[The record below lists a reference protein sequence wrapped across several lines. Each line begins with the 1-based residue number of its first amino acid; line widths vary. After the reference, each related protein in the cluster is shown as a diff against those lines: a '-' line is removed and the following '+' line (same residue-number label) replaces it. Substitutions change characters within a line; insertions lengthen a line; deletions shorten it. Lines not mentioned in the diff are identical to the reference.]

1 MPETVPPTT
10 HGIANSILPSLS
22 MASTAAQIPATNTPP
37 LPGKRVSESGSAE
50 EFFYNNRKP
59 SSDSG
64 GLLAETVHDKLGLQL
79 VQPRSRYQSPV
90 IPSLVVE
97 QKRKSEDLGLPALR
111 INRSGTNLSALTAH
125 VRSNSGTSD
134 SGNRQRSRSSGS
146 RIFLGFSFSNNSNH
160 SLAIA
165 EEGEENDTAPPPSDD
180 LPFGDNLDDD
190 ADERLVPYGGFSR
203 PDLESAFLNQ
213 KSVFEVAPWQIMRSE
228 QGNGSLY
235 NAVKSAREKGVIE
248 KCKWVG
254 ALSLPTDAI
263 PEEVLEKVTSKLS
276 KEYNC
281 EPVIIDDLTFQG
293 HYKSF
298 CKQILWPTLH
308 YQIPDDPKSKA
319 FEDHSYHYYKLLN
332 QLVADKIVET
342 YNRENKD
349 LDPDDP
355 DNMIW
360 IHDYHLLLVPQMV
373 REKLPEAKIGF
384 FLHVSFPSSEVFR
397 CLAQRKALLQGM
409 LGADCVSFQTDEYVR
424 HFLQTCNRLVLSD
437 SNEFGL
443 IHDGKFTKVNTI
455 PIGIEADDLKKVL
468 KSQSVIE
475 WKHLIRERW
484 KGQILIVSRDQLDK
498 LRGVKQKLLAYE
510 KFLLENPEY
519 VYKISLIQIFIG
531 SSDDLDYEAEIMQIA
546 SRINSLPEIISNTPP
561 VVILNKDIQF
571 DQYIALQSEAD
582 VFIVS
587 SMREGL
593 NLTCHEYIVAT
604 HDKKSPLVLSEFT
617 GSSHLLNCKGEG
629 AILINPWDKVGFC
642 NAIKKALTMK
652 DEEKGIR
659 WKNCY
664 DIVNKHDSLSWIK
677 TCLHSIN
684 QAWKREKQK
693 FSTNTNSFNS
703 SVFEKFYKSGTGAR
717 LFFLNLDTQGTHNTL
732 FGNQPGTGKGFS
744 DFSRVGILLK
754 ELLSNPNNHVYV
766 ASIIKRSELESLFK
780 NVINIG
786 LVAEGGGF
794 IKLIG
799 QSKWLST
806 FEEGE
811 IESWKPQ
818 ASLFIMAK
826 AERLPGSLAIIEDC
840 NLRLVADS
848 SLGVSES
855 RFLDIL
861 GDVIQYVNDAFGAAG
876 VHATF
881 VNNSIVIQ
889 KKDIA
894 LRAIK
899 FILTYYTTE
908 MDADGLSKRLNL
920 KPVSSTSSDAIFNGS
935 QEESND
941 EEKDNKGKLVGSLFF
956 SGGLNPADES
966 VYDFANNLTK
976 DKVVS
981 NVLTV
986 AVHGEKCEA
995 RTSATYTALG
1005 QNELFSIISK
1015 C

>member
-1 MPETVPPTT
+1 M
-10 HGIANSILPSLS
+10 SD
-22 MASTAAQIPATNTPP
+22 
-37 LPGKRVSESGSAE
+37 SGSAE
-50 EFFYNNRKP
+50 EFFYNRKL
-59 SSDSG
+59 SSDST
-64 GLLAETVHDKLGLQL
+64 GLLAESLHDKLGLQL

-90 IPSLVVE
+90 VPSLVVE
-97 QKRKSEDLGLPALR
+97 QKRKSEDLGLPSLR
-111 INRSGTNLSALTAH
+111 INRSGTNLTALNNH
-125 VRSNSGTSD
+125 VRSNSSTSD
-134 SGNRQRSRSSGS
+134 TGNRRRSRSSGT
-146 RIFLGFSFSNNSNH
+146 RIFLGFSFNNNSNQ

-165 EEGEENDTAPPPSDD
+165 EEGEEPSSPSLSDD

-213 KSVFEVAPWQIMRSE
+213 KSVFEAAPWQIVRSE

-248 KCKWVG
+248 KSKWVG

-263 PEEVLEKVTSKLS
+263 PKNVLDQVTSKLS

-281 EPVIIDDLTFQG
+281 EPVIIDDLTFHG

-332 QLVADKIVET
+332 QSVADKIVEV

-349 LDPDDP
+349 LDPSDP
-355 DNMIW
+355 ENMIW
-360 IHDYHLLLVPQMV
+360 IHDYHLLLVPKMV
-373 REKLPEAKIGF
+373 KEQLPDAKIGF

-437 SNEFGL
+437 SNESGL
-443 IHDGKFTKVNTI
+443 IHEGYFTKVNTI
-455 PIGIEADDLKKVL
+455 PIGIDADELKKVL
-468 KSQSVIE
+468 KSDSVVE
-475 WKHLIRERW
+475 WKQMIREKW

-510 KFLLENPEY
+510 KFLLDNPEY
-519 VYKISLIQIFIG
+519 VYKTSLIQIFIG
-531 SSDDLDYEAEIMQIA
+531 SSDDLNYEAEIMQIA
-546 SRINSLPEIISNTPP
+546 SRINSLTENISDTPP

-604 HDKKSPLVLSEFT
+604 HDKKSPLILSEFT
-617 GSSHLLNCKGEG
+617 GSSHLLSCKGEG

-642 NAIKKALTMK
+642 NAIKTALSMK
-652 DEEKGIR
+652 EEEKSVR
-659 WKNCY
+659 WKHCY
-664 DIVNKHDSLSWIK
+664 EIVTKHDSLSWIK
-677 TCLHSIN
+677 TCLRSIN
-684 QAWKREKQK
+684 QAWKREKEK
-693 FSTNTNSFNS
+693 CTANSSTFNS
-703 SVFEKFYKSGTGAR
+703 TVFEKFYNSATGGR
-717 LFFLNLDTQGTHNTL
+717 LFFLNLDTPGTHNTL
-732 FGNQPGTGKGFS
+732 FGLQPGTGKGFL

-754 ELLSNPNNHVYV
+754 ELLSNPDNHVYV
-766 ASIIKRSELESLFK
+766 ASIIKRSELELLFK

-794 IKLIG
+794 VKLIG
-799 QSKWLST
+799 QSKWIST
-806 FEEGE
+806 FDEDE
-811 IESWKPQ
+811 ISNWKPQ
-818 ASLFIMAK
+818 ASLFILAK
-826 AERLPGSLAIIEDC
+826 QERLPGSLAIIEDC
-840 NLRLVADS
+840 TLRLVADS
-848 SLGVSES
+848 SLGISES

-861 GDVIQYVNDAFGAAG
+861 GGVIQYINEAFGADG

-881 VNNSIVIQ
+881 VNNSVVIQ
-889 KKDIA
+889 KKAIG

-899 FILTYYTTE
+899 FILSYYTTE
-908 MDADGLSKRLNL
+908 MDAEGLTKSLNL
-920 KPVSSTSSDAIFNGS
+920 KPVSSTSDTIFNGS
-935 QEESND
+935 QEESID
-941 EEKDNKGKLVGSLFF
+941 YEAQKKGTLVSSLFF
-956 SGGLNPADES
+956 SGGLNPMDEI
-966 VYDFANNLTK
+966 VYDFANSLTK
-976 DKVVS
+976 DNVVS
-981 NVLTV
+981 DVLTV
-986 AVHGEKCEA
+986 AINGEKGEA

-1015 C
+1015 F